1 MTCWMVPSLPAASMP
16 WRTTSRERRASAYR
30 RYWRT
35 LRRSRFFSSCAAA
48 ASFSRPRV
56 SDASRAANLIRAPG
70 FTRRSF
76 ESCFIPAPFYT
87 EEMLVLASQSPRR
100 SEILRHAGIP
110 FTVRAADV
118 DESVLAPESPADYV
132 QRLAAAKAY
141 AIEAADGEPALGS
154 DTD

>member
-1 MTCWMVPSLPAASMP
+1 M
-16 WRTTSRERRASAYR
+16 

-56 SDASRAANLIRAPG
+56 SDASRSANLIRAPG

-100 SEILRHAGIP
+100 SEILRRAGIP
-110 FTVRAADV
+110 FTVRVAEL
-118 DESVLAPESPADYV
+118 DESVLSGKSPADYV
-132 QRLAAAKAY
+132 RRLAAAKAY
-141 AIEAADGEPALGS
+141 AVESPEGETVLGADTTVVIDGEILGKPADRS
-154 DTD
+154 EEDTSEL